1 MAMSKIAIV
10 AALER
15 EIGPLVKNFNR
26 VEREYD
32 KRRFRFFERREIVVV
47 CGGIGP
53 EAARRAAN
61 AVIAL
66 YAPSLLLSAGF
77 AGALEASLRVGD
89 ILLPATVLNASDGSR
104 IEIEDAKAQGTLVS
118 FMAVAG
124 AAQKAKLAQAYAAQ
138 AVDMEAAA
146 VAAAAC
152 AKGIAF
158 RAVKVISDDLD
169 FEMPEMARFIDSQG
183 GFKPAN
189 FALFAALRPWLWPRV
204 VALAS
209 NSRKAARA
217 LSGHLKNVTQTSQDA
232 VEARSA

>member
-1 MAMSKIAIV
+1 MSRIAIV

-15 EIGPLVKNFNR
+15 EVGALVKNFDH
-26 VEREYD
+26 VDREYD
-32 KRRFRFFERREIVVV
+32 KRKFRFFERGEIVVV

-61 AVIAL
+61 AVMTL

-77 AGALEASLRVGD
+77 AGALDAGLRVGD

-124 AAQKAKLAQAYAAQ
+124 VAQKAKLAQAYAAQ

-146 VAAAAC
+146 VAAAAR
-152 AKGIAF
+152 ANGIAF
-158 RAVKVISDDLD
+158 RAVKAISDEFD
-169 FEMPEMARFIDSQG
+169 FEMPEMARFIDGQG
-183 GFKPAN
+183 GFKTAN

-204 VALAS
+204 AALAA
-209 NSRKAARA
+209 NSRKAAKA
-217 LSGHLKNVTQTSQDA
+217 LSGHLQSITETSQDA